1 MARDI
6 DFGFIPGLQHCG
18 RAAVLV
24 GGRTSVRD
32 GVRHEDGAAV
42 PDRLRAGVPDH
53 DAAGQFT
60 DGATVDVGSYNCYP
74 MLSFL
79 YLGLTIA
86 ISSTRLQQLHIQAPR
101 NLS

>member
-53 DAAGQFT
+53 DAAGQFAYGT
-60 DGATVDVGSYNCYP
+60 TVNVRNKAID
-74 MLSFL
+74 
-79 YLGLTIA
+79 LTIL
-86 ISSTRLQQLHIQAPR
+86 IVCHRSSICGCT
-101 NLS
+101 S